1 MTLLVLPDLVTRR
14 MIDLTCYLSAAFA
27 NAMGVPA
34 AWGGGFV
41 TVSGFMLLINGEC
54 TGLFFLWIYAAGVLS
69 YPLHGI
75 GYKIKGV
82 LLGGV
87 FLIVMNAVRL
97 IVLGLIGAHYSR
109 DVFDVAHTYL
119 WQGAYVILLFMT
131 WHIWVQRDF
140 LSKPFIRFAGIS
152 IIASAVVISLL
163 RFIMGPY
170 LNILAVASNVCLG
183 LIDKGMAVAASG
195 DSVVFQHSGNQAWM
209 TVSFDVFNSVIFFAL
224 VTASA
229 AGKGGKGYL
238 SAVLMG
244 CVILFVLHLLFVLI
258 AGNCLLQGISYK
270 TWLIILWMIRGVSV
284 IVPLMLWAYVRRRF
298 LHDDLAVGVTDE
310 KILFQ
315 V

>member
-1 MTLLVLPDLVTRR
+1 
-14 MIDLTCYLSAAFA
+14 MIDLTCYLPAAFA

-34 AWGGGFV
+34 AWGGGLV
-41 TVSGFMLLINGEC
+41 TISGFTLRINGEC

-82 LLGGV
+82 LLGSI
-87 FLIVMNAVRL
+87 FLIAMNAVRL
-97 IVLGLIGAHYSR
+97 IVLGLTGAYYSH
-109 DVFDVAHTYL
+109 DVFDVVHTYL

-140 LSKPFIRFAGIS
+140 LSKPFIRFAGMS
-152 IIASAVVISLL
+152 IIASAVAISLL
-163 RFIMGPY
+163 GSIMGIY
-170 LNILAVASNVCLG
+170 LNILAVVSNICLG

-195 DSVVFQHSGNQAWM
+195 DSVVFHHAGNQAWM
-209 TVSFDVFNSVIFFAL
+209 PVSFDVFNSVIFFAL

-229 AGKGGKGYL
+229 VGKGRKGYL
-238 SAVLMG
+238 RAEFTGS
-244 CVILFVLHLLFVLI
+244 VILFVLHLLFVLI
-258 AGNCLLQGISYK
+258 AGNCLLQGISYE
-270 TWLIILWMIRGVSV
+270 TYMIILWMVRGVSV
-284 IVPLMLWAYVRRRF
+284 VVPLLLWAYVRRRF
-298 LHDDLAVGVTDE
+298 LHDDLTGGMPDE